1 MQPDLSKLSEKD
13 LEALANGDMASIS
26 DSALAILAGEEPKLA
41 APKKMTAKEEVQAAF
56 GFDKP
61 KTTVQATGDLLR
73 NLGLT
78 ARGAITGAASL
89 PAMIADVPAGLIN
102 LAAGRQVY
110 KPQAEALGD
119 FLSSLGAP
127 KAETPAE
134 RLMTESAAAIG
145 GVAAPVGVAQK
156 LLSTAIPTGMLPSAE
171 KGVSQ
176 VVSSGAVRDFLA
188 TGRPMTGAQFVS
200 NAPAR
205 VAYPTMVAENV
216 PAQIAAAT
224 GGALA
229 GGAARESDA
238 SPLVQLIASIGGA
251 TTPAGAMALGPA
263 AGRAV
268 KEIVRPGTQAGREA
282 IAGGVLRQ
290 LSREPE
296 TAIKAM
302 EGYQAPIGGYT
313 PTAAQASRDVGLIA
327 AETPIR
333 ALDVTGKFGAQAS
346 QANQARMA
354 ILDRLAKDKETLNS
368 AVTKRDD
375 VTAPLREAAFAKS
388 TVSPETFQTAVNLTV
403 NQTIDDILG
412 SSAGARSTV
421 ENTMNWAKE
430 QIKRGTTPER
440 LYEVRKDLRDA
451 SQGRLD
457 KDGAAYSLAKGQL
470 EQVIRSIDDAIDSA
484 APGYKDYL
492 NKYAQSSKGIEKL
505 EAAQEFRGKVL
516 STTPDPSR
524 IGDYMISQPSFTRA
538 IRNAE
543 KETELSK
550 TQLAVLK
557 KVAEDLDSG
566 VLNRAVKTPG
576 SDTFKNISTANI
588 IGAFIGKQMFGEV
601 PAAIN
606 KVAAPLNWLY
616 NGTDDQIRELLVDAM
631 LDPKLASRLMTKASV
646 VSVEPLSKELQRK
659 AIAAGYG
666 ASFGLTER

>member
-1 MQPDLSKLSEKD
+1 MPPDLSKLSDKD
-13 LEALANGDMASIS
+13 LEALANGDMASMS
-26 DSALAILAGEEPKLA
+26 DAALAILAGEEPKLA
-41 APKKMTAKEEVQAAF
+41 APKKMTAKEEVRAAF

-61 KTTVQATGDLLR
+61 KPTVEATGDLLR

-78 ARGAITGAASL
+78 ARGALTGAASL
-89 PAMIADVPAGLIN
+89 PAMIADVPASLIN
-102 LAAGRQVY
+102 IAAGRQVY
-110 KPQAEALGD
+110 KPQAEAFGD

-127 KAETPAE
+127 KAETPSE
-134 RLMTESAAAIG
+134 RLLTESAAAIG
-145 GVAAPVGVAQK
+145 GVAAPAGIANR
-156 LLSTAIPTGMLPSAE
+156 
-171 KGVSQ
+171 VSQ
-176 VVSSGAVRDFLA
+176 AIAPQLA
-188 TGRPMTGAQFVS
+188 TRTQEL
-200 NAPAR
+200 AR
-205 VAYPTMVAENV
+205 FFSENV
-216 PAQIAAAT
+216 PAQVAAAT

-238 SPLVQLIASIGGA
+238 SPLMQLIASIGGA
-251 TTPAGAMALGPA
+251 ATPSGAMALGPA
-263 AGRAV
+263 VGRAA
-268 KEIVRPGTQAGREA
+268 KEVVRPATQAGREA

-354 ILDRLAKDKETLNS
+354 ILDRLAKDKEALNS
-368 AVTKRDD
+368 AVAKRDD

-388 TVSPETFQTAVNLTV
+388 TVSPETFQSAVNLTV

-421 ENTMNWAKE
+421 ESTMNWAKE

-492 NKYAQSSKGIEKL
+492 KKYAQSSKGIEKL

-543 KETELSK
+543 KETNLSN

-576 SDTFKNISTANI
+576 SDTFKNLSTANI

-601 PAAIN
+601 PAAVN

-631 LDPKLASRLMTKASV
+631 LDPKLASKLMTKASV

>member
-1 MQPDLSKLSEKD
+1 MNPDLTLLSDKD
-13 LEALANGDMASIS
+13 LEALSSGKIELMS
-26 DSALAILAGEEPKLA
+26 DAGLAILAGEQPKV
-41 APKKMTAKEEVQAAF
+41 APKQMTAKEEVQSAF
-56 GFDKP
+56 GFDKSKP
-61 KTTVQATGDLLR
+61 QTQSTGDLLR

-78 ARGAITGAASL
+78 ARGALTGAASL
-89 PAMIADVPAGLIN
+89 PAMIADVPASLVN
-102 LAAGRQVY
+102 LAAGRQIY
-110 KPQAEALGD
+110 KPQAEAFGD

-145 GVAAPVGVAQK
+145 GVAAPAGLANR
-156 LLSTAIPTGMLPSAE
+156 
-171 KGVSQ
+171 VSQ
-176 VVSSGAVRDFLA
+176 AIAPQLA
-188 TGRPMTGAQFVS
+188 TRTQEL
-200 NAPAR
+200 AR
-205 VAYPTMVAENV
+205 FFGENV
-216 PAQIAAAT
+216 PAQVAAAT

-238 SPLVQLIASIGGA
+238 SPLMQLIASIGGA

-263 AGRAV
+263 TVRAA
-268 KEIVRPGTQAGREA
+268 KEVVRPGTQAGREA

-302 EGYQAPIGGYT
+302 EGYKAPVSGYT

-354 ILDRLAKDKETLNS
+354 ILDRLAKDKQALDA
-368 AVTKRDD
+368 AVTKRND
-375 VTAPLREAAFAKS
+375 VTSPLREEAFAKS
-388 TVSPETFQTAVNLTV
+388 TVSPETFQSAVALNV
-403 NQTIDDILG
+403 NKTIDDILA
-412 SSAGARSTV
+412 SNAGARGTV
-421 ENTMNWAKE
+421 KKTMTWAKE
-430 QIKRGTTPER
+430 QLAEGTTPER
-440 LYEVRKDLRDA
+440 LYEVRKDLRSA
-451 SQGRLD
+451 AQGLLD
-457 KDGAAYSLAKGQL
+457 KEGSQYSLAKGQL
-470 EQVIRSIDDAIDSA
+470 EQVIKAVDDTIEAA
-484 APGYKDYL
+484 APGYQAYL
-492 NKYAQSSKGIEKL
+492 KKYAQSSKGIEKL

-516 STTPDPSR
+516 STTPDPS
-524 IGDYMISQPSFTRA
+524 GVSDYMISQPSFTRA

-543 KETELSK
+543 KETNLSN

-557 KVAEDLDSG
+557 KVAQDLDSG

-576 SDTFKNISTANI
+576 SDTFKNLSTANI

-601 PAAIN
+601 PAAVN

>member
-1 MQPDLSKLSEKD
+1 MPPDLSKLSDKD

-26 DSALAILAGEEPKLA
+26 DAALAILAGEEPKLA

-61 KTTVQATGDLLR
+61 KPTVQATGDLLR
-73 NLGLT
+73 NIGLT

-102 LAAGRQVY
+102 IAAGRQVY

-127 KAETPAE
+127 KPTSASE

-145 GVAAPVGVAQK
+145 GVAAPAGIANRVTQ
-156 LLSTAIPTGMLPSAE
+156 AIAP
-171 KGVSQ
+171 Q
-176 VVSSGAVRDFLA
+176 LA
-188 TGRPMTGAQFVS
+188 TRTQEL
-200 NAPAR
+200 AR
-205 VAYPTMVAENV
+205 FFGENV
-216 PAQIAAAT
+216 PAQVAAAT

-238 SPLVQLIASIGGA
+238 SPLMQLIASIGGA

-263 AGRAV
+263 VGRAA

-354 ILDRLAKDKETLNS
+354 ILDRLAKDKEALNS

-375 VTAPLREAAFAKS
+375 VTSPLREAAFAKS

-492 NKYAQSSKGIEKL
+492 KKYAQSSKGIEKL

-543 KETELSK
+543 KETDLSK

>member
-1 MQPDLSKLSEKD
+1 MPPDLSKLSDKD

-26 DSALAILAGEEPKLA
+26 DAALAILAGEEPKLA

-61 KTTVQATGDLLR
+61 KPAAESSGDLLR
-73 NLGLT
+73 NMGLVT
-78 ARGAITGAASL
+78 RGALTGAASL
-89 PAMIADVPAGLIN
+89 PAMIADVPVGLIN
-102 LAAGRQVY
+102 LAAGRQIY
-110 KPQAEALGD
+110 KPQTEAFGD
-119 FLSSLGAP
+119 FLSSLGTP
-127 KAETPAE
+127 KPETPAE
-134 RLMTESAAAIG
+134 RLMTESSAAIG
-145 GVAAPVGVAQK
+145 GVAAPAKLAQR
-156 LLSTAIPTGMLPSAE
+156 
-171 KGVSQ
+171 VSQ
-176 VVSSGAVRDFLA
+176 AIAPELA
-188 TGRPMTGAQFVS
+188 TRTQQLAKFFG
-200 NAPAR
+200 
-205 VAYPTMVAENV
+205 ENI
-216 PAQIAAAT
+216 PAQVVAAT

-238 SPLVQLIASIGGA
+238 SPLMQLIASIGGA
-251 TTPAGAMALGPA
+251 ATPAGAMALGPA
-263 AGRAV
+263 VGRAA

-290 LSREPE
+290 LAREPE
-296 TAIKAM
+296 TAIKTM
-302 EGYQAPIGGYT
+302 EGYQAPVGGYT

-354 ILDRLAKDKETLNS
+354 ILDRLAKDKQALDS
-368 AVTKRDD
+368 AITKRDD

-388 TVSPETFQTAVNLTV
+388 TVSPETFQSAVNLTV

-421 ENTMNWAKE
+421 ESTMNWAKE

-492 NKYAQSSKGIEKL
+492 KKYAQSSKGIEKL

-543 KETELSK
+543 KETDLSK

-631 LDPKLASRLMTKASV
+631 LDPKLASKLMTKASV

>member
-1 MQPDLSKLSEKD
+1 MPPDLSKLSEKD

-26 DSALAILAGEEPKLA
+26 DAALAILAGEEPKLA

-61 KTTVQATGDLLR
+61 KPTVQATGDLLR

-127 KAETPAE
+127 KAETPSE

-145 GVAAPVGVAQK
+145 GVAAPAGIANRVTQ
-156 LLSTAIPTGMLPSAE
+156 AIAP
-171 KGVSQ
+171 Q
-176 VVSSGAVRDFLA
+176 LA
-188 TGRPMTGAQFVS
+188 TRTQEL
-200 NAPAR
+200 AR
-205 VAYPTMVAENV
+205 FFGENV
-216 PAQIAAAT
+216 PAQVAAAT

-263 AGRAV
+263 VGRAA

-354 ILDRLAKDKETLNS
+354 ILDRLAKDKEALNS

-375 VTAPLREAAFAKS
+375 VTAPLREVAFAKS

-492 NKYAQSSKGIEKL
+492 KKYAQSSKGIEKL

-543 KETELSK
+543 KETDLSK

>member
-1 MQPDLSKLSEKD
+1 MPPDLSKLSEKD

-26 DSALAILAGEEPKLA
+26 DAALAILAGEETKLA

-61 KTTVQATGDLLR
+61 KPTVQATGDLLR

-102 LAAGRQVY
+102 IAAGRQIY

-127 KAETPAE
+127 KPTSAAE

-145 GVAAPVGVAQK
+145 GVAAPAGIANRVTQ
-156 LLSTAIPTGMLPSAE
+156 AIAP
-171 KGVSQ
+171 Q
-176 VVSSGAVRDFLA
+176 LA
-188 TGRPMTGAQFVS
+188 TRTQEL
-200 NAPAR
+200 AR
-205 VAYPTMVAENV
+205 FFGENV
-216 PAQIAAAT
+216 PAQVAAAT

-238 SPLVQLIASIGGA
+238 SPLMQLIASIGGA

-263 AGRAV
+263 VGRAA

-354 ILDRLAKDKETLNS
+354 ILDRLAKDKEALNS

-375 VTAPLREAAFAKS
+375 VTDPLREAAFAKS

-403 NQTIDDILG
+403 NQTIDDILD

-421 ENTMNWAKE
+421 ESTMNWAKE

-492 NKYAQSSKGIEKL
+492 KKYAQSSKGIEKL

-516 STTPDPSR
+516 STTPDPS
-524 IGDYMISQPSFTRA
+524 GVSDYMISQPSFTRA

-543 KETELSK
+543 KETDLSK

-576 SDTFKNISTANI
+576 SDTFKNLSTANI

>member
-1 MQPDLSKLSEKD
+1 MPPDLSKLSEKD

-26 DSALAILAGEEPKLA
+26 DAALAILAGEEPKLA

-61 KTTVQATGDLLR
+61 KPTVQATGDLLR

-145 GVAAPVGVAQK
+145 GVAAPAGIANRVTQ
-156 LLSTAIPTGMLPSAE
+156 AIAP
-171 KGVSQ
+171 Q
-176 VVSSGAVRDFLA
+176 LA
-188 TGRPMTGAQFVS
+188 TRTQELAKFFG
-200 NAPAR
+200 
-205 VAYPTMVAENV
+205 ENV
-216 PAQIAAAT
+216 PAQVAAAT

-238 SPLVQLIASIGGA
+238 SPLMQLIASIGGA

-263 AGRAV
+263 VGRAA

-354 ILDRLAKDKETLNS
+354 ILDRLAKDKQALDS

-451 SQGRLD
+451 SQGRLN

-492 NKYAQSSKGIEKL
+492 KKYAQSSKGIEKL

-543 KETELSK
+543 KETDLSK

>member
-1 MQPDLSKLSEKD
+1 MNPDLTLLSDKD
-13 LEALANGDMASIS
+13 LEALSSGKIELMS
-26 DSALAILAGEEPKLA
+26 DAGLAILAGEQPKV
-41 APKKMTAKEEVQAAF
+41 APKKMTAKEELQSAF

-61 KTTVQATGDLLR
+61 KPQTQSAGDLLR

-78 ARGAITGAASL
+78 ARGALTGAASL
-89 PAMIADVPAGLIN
+89 PAMIADVPASLVN
-102 LAAGRQVY
+102 LAAGRQIY
-110 KPQAEALGD
+110 KPQAEAFGD
-119 FLSSLGAP
+119 LLSALGAP

-145 GVAAPVGVAQK
+145 GVAAPAGLANR
-156 LLSTAIPTGMLPSAE
+156 
-171 KGVSQ
+171 VSQ
-176 VVSSGAVRDFLA
+176 AVAPQLA
-188 TGRPMTGAQFVS
+188 TRTQEL
-200 NAPAR
+200 AR
-205 VAYPTMVAENV
+205 FFGENV
-216 PAQIAAAT
+216 PAQVAAAT

-238 SPLVQLIASIGGA
+238 SPLMQLIASIGGA
-251 TTPAGAMALGPA
+251 ATPAGAMALGPA
-263 AGRAV
+263 VGRAA
-268 KEIVRPGTQAGREA
+268 KEVVRPGTQAGREA

-296 TAIKAM
+296 AAIKAM
-302 EGYQAPIGGYT
+302 EGYQAPVSGYT

-333 ALDVTGKFGAQAS
+333 AFDVTGKFGAQAS

-354 ILDRLAKDKETLNS
+354 ILDRLAKDKAAVES
-368 AVTKRDD
+368 AVTKRDE
-375 VTAPLREAAFAKS
+375 VTSPLREEAFAKS
-388 TVSPETFQTAVNLTV
+388 TVSPETFQSAVALNV
-403 NQTIDDILG
+403 NKTIDDILT
-412 SSAGARSTV
+412 SNAGARGTV
-421 ENTMNWAKE
+421 KKTMTWAKE
-430 QIKRGTTPER
+430 QLAEGTTPER
-440 LYEVRKDLRDA
+440 LYEVRKDLRSA
-451 SQGRLD
+451 AQGLLD
-457 KDGAAYSLAKGQL
+457 KEGSQYSLAKGQL
-470 EQVIRSIDDAIDSA
+470 EQVIKAVDDTIEAA
-484 APGYKDYL
+484 APGYQAYL
-492 NKYAQSSKGIEKL
+492 KKYAQSSKGIEKL

-516 STTPDPSR
+516 STTPDPS
-524 IGDYMISQPSFTRA
+524 GVSDYMISQPSFTRA

-543 KETELSK
+543 KETNLSN

-557 KVAEDLDSG
+557 KVAQDLDSG

-576 SDTFKNISTANI
+576 SDTFKNLSTANI

-601 PAAIN
+601 PAAVN

-631 LDPKLASRLMTKASV
+631 LDPKLASKLMTKASV